1 MHNGGP
7 TKTNKPATTDFSPL
21 THCARRPSRSWRP
34 GSGRK
39 SIFTGSISGS
49 ISGWILGGVSIT
61 SSSFCASWVPT
72 INCWGFVS
80 RLVYYPIPVNPNT
93 SKEGTC
99 IHMSTNF
106 LQSCGF
112 LLSEKCHPCIIMY
125 IYIYILYTVHVH
137 FRCSALRSSN
147 CVRKMSEETN
157 LASSGILLA
166 CFNHF
171 NPSFVISQ
179 VACWIIVY
187 QRKRLG
193 WT

>member
-125 IYIYILYTVHVH
+125 IYIYTYYTLYTCILDVQHLGAAIV
-137 FRCSALRSSN
+137 SAK
-147 CVRKMSEETN
+147 CRKKRTWRVPESVPESCWPVLTI
-157 LASSGILLA
+157 LTHPLWSAKLLA
-166 CFNHF
+166 E
-171 NPSFVISQ
+171 S
-179 VACWIIVY
+179 
-187 QRKRLG
+187 
-193 WT
+193 